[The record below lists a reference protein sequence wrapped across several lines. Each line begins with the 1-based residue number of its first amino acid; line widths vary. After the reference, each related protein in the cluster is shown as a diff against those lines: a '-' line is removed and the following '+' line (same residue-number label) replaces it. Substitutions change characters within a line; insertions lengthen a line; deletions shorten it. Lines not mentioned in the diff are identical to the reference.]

1 MSKITHWSRRVGF
14 FICLTFI
21 ALSCKD
27 TKTTETASLP
37 QITDTT
43 AVVPTDKPAVDMSFF
58 KKEGNH
64 IVLPWNYLMNVTFED
79 VYKEDVGMEVQLPIF
94 NDTLKVLDGKDVV
107 VEGFYIPVDE
117 TGDEKIVILSAFP
130 FAQCFFCGKAG
141 VESIIDI
148 LSPKKLPTLKL
159 DAKIKFKGRLKLN
172 RDNFDYLI
180 YVLEEA
186 ELVQ

>member
-1 MSKITHWSRRVGF
+1 MSKISNWGRRVGI
-14 FICLTFI
+14 FIILVITS
-21 ALSCKD
+21 LSCKD
-27 TKTTETASLP
+27 NNPTQIATLP
-37 QITDTT
+37 PTSDST
-43 AVVPTDKPAVDMSFF
+43 VVATNTPTIDMSFF
-58 KKEGNH
+58 KKEGEH
-64 IVLPWNYLMNVTFED
+64 FVLPWKYLMNVSFED
-79 VYKEDVGMEVQLPIF
+79 MYKEDMGMEVQLPVF
-94 NDTLKVLDGKDVV
+94 NDTVKVLDGKDVV

-117 TGDEKIVILSAFP
+117 TGDDNIVILSAFP

-148 LSPKKLPTLKL
+148 LSPNKLPTLKL

>member
-1 MSKITHWSRRVGF
+1 MSKISHWTSSVGI
-14 FICLTFI
+14 FIGLTFLVI
-21 ALSCKD
+21 SCKE
-27 TKTTETASLP
+27 TKSTVSATLP
-37 QITDTT
+37 QTTDTT
-43 AVVPTDKPAVDMSFF
+43 SVVNDKPAVDISFF
-58 KKEGNH
+58 QKEGDH
-64 IVLPWNYLMNVTFED
+64 IVLPWKYLMNVTFED
-79 VYKEDVGMEVQLPIF
+79 MYKEDLGMEVQLPVF

-117 TGDEKIVILSAFP
+117 TGDDKIVILSAFP

>member
-1 MSKITHWSRRVGF
+1 MVKILNWGGRVAF
-14 FICLTFI
+14 LLWMATFI
-21 ALSCKD
+21 LSCKEPISVERGTLPESKD
-27 TKTTETASLP
+27 TTKITTETPMIDL
-37 QITDTT
+37 
-43 AVVPTDKPAVDMSFF
+43 SFF
-58 KKEGNH
+58 KKEDGH

-79 VYKEDVGMEVQLPIF
+79 MYKEDLGMEVQLPVF
-94 NDTLKVLDGKDVV
+94 SDTLKALDGKQVI

-117 TGDEKIVILSAFP
+117 TGDEKIVILSAHP

-141 VESIIDI
+141 VETIIDI
-148 LSPKKLPTLKL
+148 LSPKKLPNLKL

-186 ELVQ
+186 ELVR